1 MRSRPTTTINTNT
14 LELEPRGSTRFK
26 PVNLLDLGLQKA
38 FKFGSKYQIKL
49 MLDAFNIL
57 NINTITAYSSGNKS
71 LAGYT
76 QPTTII
82 APRVFRIGTR
92 IAF

>member
-1 MRSRPTTTINTNT
+1 M
-14 LELEPRGSTRFK
+14 
-26 PVNLLDLGLQKA
+26 
-38 FKFGSKYQIKL
+38 KFGTKYQIKL
-49 MLDAFNIL
+49 ILDAFNVF
-57 NINTITAYSSGNKS
+57 NVNTVTAFSSGNKS

-92 IAF
+92 VSF